1 MIKYIKNLFN
11 NESIIRFVAHCGAP
25 ECSEITTIKLAKDVK
40 PKWLLNQKNNDPK
53 DKFVQCPGMD
63 DLYKA
68 GYIIP
73 AWTDITIKAN
83 RAGTMVKYHNPS
95 YHPASPMSPKLV
107 SDIIE
112 IDKNIKF
119 FPTKLISPWA
129 IFTKKGYSALVQP
142 ATFHFPFLRDIFIYP
157 GIVDYDNFSTSNVI
171 FCALRE
177 CEIFIP
183 AGTPLLQVF
192 PYKRELVIG
201 EVSSTNQKDLNA
213 FQYSFPTR
221 VKSAYRKFFHKKKV
235 YKLINK

>member
-1 MIKYIKNLFN
+1 MIGFIKKLFN
-11 NESIIRFVAHCGAP
+11 DVPIIRFVPHIGAP

-40 PKWLLNQKNNDPK
+40 PKWLSNQRNNEPK

-83 RAGTMVKYHNPS
+83 KAGTMVKFQNLYTVPE
-95 YHPASPMSPKLV
+95 ARMSPKLV

-112 IDKNIKF
+112 IDKNVKFTPIKI
-119 FPTKLISPWA
+119 TTPWS
-129 IFTKKGYSALVQP
+129 IFTKRGYSALVQP

-157 GIVDYDNFSTSNVI
+157 GIVDYDNFSTVNVI

-183 AGTPLLQVF
+183 AGTPLLQVI
-192 PYKRELVIG
+192 PYKREIVTG
-201 EVSSTNQKDLNA
+201 EVSSANKKDSDFFN
-213 FQYSFPTR
+213 FGYPTR
-221 VKSAYRKFFHKKKV
+221 VKAAYRKFFHKKKV